1 MFSSVNWEPLLPW
14 GFLAPPPARARR
26 ERSDPA
32 SHVVNS
38 APHHPMSTP
47 PFHTLPPPD
56 ADPAFHEA
64 FPEWEL
70 RSAAVVGVAL
80 VCAETWREGNTPIA
94 EILDRLCVVTRAYEE
109 ADAAL
114 RVLDQ
119 ALRKRPRS
127 PGAP

>member
-1 MFSSVNWEPLLPW
+1 
-14 GFLAPPPARARR
+14 
-26 ERSDPA
+26 
-32 SHVVNS
+32 
-38 APHHPMSTP
+38 MSTP
-47 PFHTLPPPD
+47 PFHIAPPPD
-56 ADPAFHEA
+56 ADAAFHEA
-64 FPEWEL
+64 FKEWEL
-70 RSAAVVGVAL
+70 RSDAVVGVAL

-94 EILDRLCVVTRAYEE
+94 EILDRLFVVTRAYEE

>member
-1 MFSSVNWEPLLPW
+1 
-14 GFLAPPPARARR
+14 
-26 ERSDPA
+26 
-32 SHVVNS
+32 
-38 APHHPMSTP
+38 MSTP

-64 FPEWEL
+64 FKEWEL
-70 RSAAVVGVAL
+70 RSDAVVGVAL

-109 ADAAL
+109 ADTAL
-114 RVLDQ
+114 QILDQ
-119 ALRKRPRS
+119 ALHKRPRS